1 MRLEQ
6 EARHHA
12 KVATSPAQGPEEF
25 GVLAFAGRDKT
36 AVGQHNVRFEQVVDR
51 EAIFASEVARAPA
64 EGEASTPVVE
74 TMPKGTASPNG

>member
-12 KVATSPAQGPEEF
+12 KVATSPAQRPEEI

-36 AVGQHNVRFEQVVDR
+36 AVGQDYVGFEQVINR
-51 EAIFASEVARAPA
+51 EAVLACEVPGEPPTVRPA
-64 EGEASTPVVE
+64 TPVVE